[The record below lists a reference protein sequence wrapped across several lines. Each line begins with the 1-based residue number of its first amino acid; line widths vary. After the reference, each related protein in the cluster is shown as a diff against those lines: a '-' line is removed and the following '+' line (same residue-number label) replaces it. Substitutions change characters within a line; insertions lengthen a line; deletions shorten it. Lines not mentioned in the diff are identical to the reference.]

1 MKHVTDDTHGAFTP
15 SATDLDILQTIERRV
30 LWLSTYLLHYIN
42 KLRPSPDDLKVG
54 GHQAS
59 SASLVS
65 VLTALYCVVLRPQDH
80 VAVKPHAAPVFH
92 VLQYLL
98 GNLPLATL
106 QTLRDLGGLQAYPN
120 RTKDPDG
127 VTISTASAGLGAAA
141 TIFGA
146 LTQRY
151 LRDHGGTAPDG
162 RYIAVVGDAEL
173 DEGNIPEAL
182 GEASAYDLRNLWWII
197 DFNRQSLD
205 RIIPDQAATHIRRQF
220 EAKGWQVLELRYVL
234 CLCVTQDSRL
244 VCVRDSRLKN
254 SSDSSCSSQAE

>member
-1 MKHVTDDTHGAFTP
+1 MQQVVRDGAVLESGEV
-15 SATDLDILQTIERRV
+15 SAEALDILRNIERRV
-30 LWLSTYLLHYIN
+30 LWLTTYLLHYIN
-42 KLRPSPDDLKVG
+42 KLRPSSDNLKVG

-65 VLTALYCVVLRPQDH
+65 LLTALYFGVLRPEDQ
-80 VAVKPHAAPVFH
+80 VANKPHAAPVFH
-92 VLQYLL
+92 VIQYLL
-98 GNLPLATL
+98 GRLSQAQLR
-106 QTLRDLGGLQAYPN
+106 TLRDLGGLQAYPN

-151 LRDHGGTAPDG
+151 VRDHFGKARQG

-182 GEASAYDLRNLWWII
+182 GEASA
-197 DFNRQSLD
+197 
-205 RIIPDQAATHIRRQF
+205 
-220 EAKGWQVLELRYVL
+220 
-234 CLCVTQDSRL
+234 
-244 VCVRDSRLKN
+244 
-254 SSDSSCSSQAE
+254 

>member
-1 MKHVTDDTHGAFTP
+1 MAHDESHQAVVDDGQLA
-15 SATDLDILQTIERRV
+15 ADEVAILRNIERRV
-30 LWLSTYLLHYIN
+30 LWLTTYLLHYIN

-65 VLTALYCVVLRPQDH
+65 ILTALYTTVLRPEDH
-80 VAVKPHAAPVFH
+80 VAVKPHAAPAFH
-92 VLQYLL
+92 AIQYLL
-98 GNLPLATL
+98 GNLSLDAL
-106 QTLRDLGGLQAYPN
+106 RSIRDLGGVQAYPN

-151 LRDHGGTAPDG
+151 VRDHFDPAVGG
-162 RYIAVVGDAEL
+162 RYIAIVGDAEL

-182 GEASAYDLRNLWWII
+182 G
-197 DFNRQSLD
+197 
-205 RIIPDQAATHIRRQF
+205 
-220 EAKGWQVLELRYVL
+220 
-234 CLCVTQDSRL
+234 
-244 VCVRDSRLKN
+244 
-254 SSDSSCSSQAE
+254 